1 MSAQP
6 QLAPSAQDVAE
17 RVARA
22 WDVLLSDWLP
32 QVTDPDFGMFDALDA
47 AGRPDFQSDKT
58 ILAQAR
64 MLFSLSHLA
73 LVRDGDPRLV
83 TLAKRQAGAL
93 AAYRKA
99 PGLYRRAVRRDG
111 APTGRAADEIAR
123 SYDQAFVLLG
133 LATWNRIAPS
143 NATEL
148 EIEAC
153 WTAIGS
159 HLTDVHTGLLV
170 EDDSVVDAAAP
181 NAPPR
186 AQNPHMHLYEACLQA
201 FEMMGSAVWLDRAAG
216 LRSHALLHFLDKE
229 TGSVREWIAPDLSDL
244 PGTEGSRR
252 EPGHQCEW
260 SWLLRRE
267 AGFSGNASLHDL
279 ASRLMDFADRHG
291 FAQSGPMRGAA
302 LDAVSATGKVQEP
315 TFLLWPQTEAIKV
328 FAQHHADGDAF
339 AGERAKSLMTL
350 VFDRWFSGTPFWI
363 NRVDSGGAILWRECL
378 TRLFY
383 HLALALTEGARAGL
397 WAAPHRT

>member
-6 QLAPSAQDVAE
+6 QLPPSAQDVAE
-17 RVARA
+17 RVART
-22 WDVLLSDWLP
+22 WGLLLSDWLP
-32 QVTDPDFGMFDALDA
+32 QATDPEFGMFDALDA

-58 ILAQAR
+58 VLAQAR
-64 MLFSLSHLA
+64 MLFTLSHLA
-73 LVRDGDPRLV
+73 LVTDGDPRLL
-83 TLAKRQAGAL
+83 TLAKRQEVAL
-93 AAYRKA
+93 AAYRKV

-133 LATWNRIAPS
+133 LVTWNRIAPS
-143 NATEL
+143 IATEF

-153 WTAIGS
+153 WSAIGS
-159 HLTDVHTGLLV
+159 HLTDVQTGLLL

-201 FEMMGSAVWLDRAAG
+201 FEMTDSAVWLDRAAG
-216 LRSHALLHFLDKE
+216 LRSLALLHFLDTA
-229 TGSVREWIAPDLSDL
+229 TGSIREWVAPNLADL
-244 PGTEGSRR
+244 PGAEGLRR

-267 AGFSGNASLHDL
+267 AAFTGNASLHDL
-279 ASRLMDFADRHG
+279 ASRLMNFADRHG

-302 LDAVSATGKVQEP
+302 FDAVSATGKVQES

-328 FAQHHADGDAF
+328 FAQHHADGDAL
-339 AGERAKSLMTL
+339 AGERAKALMAL
-350 VFDRWFSGTPFWI
+350 VFDRWFNGTPFWI
-363 NRVDSGGAILWRECL
+363 NRVDSDGAILWPECL